1 MSQNQPR
8 IAWVLAGLLLA
19 APAVWAAGGGAM
31 SGGTTGGSSSMA
43 QPPSPEELARSAYND
58 GVRSVNKAKRLE
70 GDAAKA
76 SDEGKKQK
84 LLDKSQKTFR
94 SALPQFNRAVE
105 NNAGHFQAWNYL
117 GFCQRHLG
125 DYEAALGAY
134 SRALALNP
142 NYYEAIEYRA
152 EAYLGL
158 NRVDDS
164 KTAYMSLFRDA
175 RPLADELLAA
185 MHRWVDQRRTDAKG
199 VSADELAT
207 FAAWIAERAS
217 VAQQTASLAVG
228 ANSKSLPDWK

>member
-1 MSQNQPR
+1 MSRNQSVV
-8 IAWVLAGLLLA
+8 AGVLAGLLLV
-19 APAVWAAGGGAM
+19 APAVWAAGGGSI
-31 SGGTTGGSSSMA
+31 SGGTSGSSSMA
-43 QPPSPEELARSAYND
+43 APPSPEELARSAYND
-58 GVRSVNKAKRLE
+58 GVRSVNKAKSLE
-70 GDAAKA
+70 SDAAKA

-84 LLDKSQKTFR
+84 LLDKSQKTYR
-94 SALPQFNRAVE
+94 NALGQFNRAVE
-105 NNAGHFQAWNYL
+105 NSAGLFQAWNYI

-142 NYYEAIEYRA
+142 NYNEAIEYRA

-175 RPLADELLAA
+175 RPLAEELMSA
-185 MHRWVDQRRTDAKG
+185 MRRWVDQRRTDAKG
-199 VSADELAT
+199 VSADDLAA

-228 ANSKSLPDWK
+228 ANSKPLPDWK